1 MMTIEQIREALKDRN
16 LMHIAEQTGVSY
28 SSLHR
33 LATGAAEPNY
43 TTVLAIAEYLR
54 HQAATIISPTKG

>member
-16 LMHIAEQTGVSY
+16 LMHIAEQTGVGY

-33 LATGAAEPNY
+33 LATGVSEPNY
-43 TTVLAIAEYLR
+43 TVVKTIAEYLQT
-54 HQAATIISPTKG
+54 QAATIIAPAAD